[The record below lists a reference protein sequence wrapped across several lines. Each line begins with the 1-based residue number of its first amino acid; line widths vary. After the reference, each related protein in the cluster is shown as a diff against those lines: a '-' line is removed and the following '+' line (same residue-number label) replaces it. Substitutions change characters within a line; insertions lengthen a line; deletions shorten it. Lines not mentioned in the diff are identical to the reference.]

1 MTAILRFALPATIYW
16 LHGGLMQHLLL
27 PVNIQLSK
35 NYFCHR
41 AKRCKNA
48 LRLLRTEVIFRTAPD
63 DDYRP
68 LLGAASERFSALE
81 QLQNGGPG

>member
-35 NYFCHR
+35 NSMTYQSSAR
-41 AKRCKNA
+41 AGMR
-48 LRLLRTEVIFRTAPD
+48 RLLIP
-63 DDYRP
+63 
-68 LLGAASERFSALE
+68 ERFY
-81 QLQNGGPG
+81 GGPG